1 MPFKILIKESIEIPL
16 EIANVPLD
24 DKAYLVFAD
33 ANTTAVFQFESV
45 GMKKMLKEARP
56 SKFEEIIAFVSLYRP
71 GPMDLIPDFIH
82 RMHGG
87 EFEYLHPLLEGVLEP
102 TYGIMVYQE
111 QVMQAA
117 QFCAGYTL
125 GGADLLRRAMGKR
138 NLKKWLNSAKSL
150 LKVLQKKILMKQ
162 QPTISSTIWKSS
174 QVMVLTNHMP
184 QPMPLLP
191 IILHG

>member
-1 MPFKILIKESIEIPL
+1 
-16 EIANVPLD
+16 
-24 DKAYLVFAD
+24 
-33 ANTTAVFQFESV
+33 
-45 GMKKMLKEARP
+45 MLKEARP

-87 EFEYLHPLLEGVLEP
+87 EFEYLHPLLESVLEP

-125 GGADLLRRAMGKR
+125 GGADLPAAPWVKR
-138 NLKKWLNSAKSL
+138 NLKKWSSSVKSS
-150 LKVLQKKILMKQ
+150 LKVLHKRY
-162 QPTISSTIWKSS
+162 
-174 QVMVLTNHMP
+174 
-184 QPMPLLP
+184 
-191 IILHG
+191 

>member
-1 MPFKILIKESIEIPL
+1 MIEDAVKNINKRIKSDKPLDIAAIPL
-16 EIANVPLD
+16 E
-24 DKAYLVFAD
+24 DKDAYLVFAN

-45 GMKKMLKEARP
+45 GMKRCSKSTS

-117 QFCAGYTL
+117 QYCAGYTL
-125 GGADLLRRAMGKR
+125 GGADLLRRAMGEKPEEMVKQRKIFIEGAAKR
-138 NLKKWLNSAKSL
+138 Y
-150 LKVLQKKILMKQ
+150 
-162 QPTISSTIWKSS
+162 
-174 QVMVLTNHMP
+174 
-184 QPMPLLP
+184 
-191 IILHG
+191 